1 MNFLQ
6 ELLDLASDTSPGI
19 SASSLSQ
26 SLSSL
31 LPVSSCSWSSSGCIA
46 GLLNDSVNIPMVSY
60 HSTYL
65 CIFAELASL
74 LANSITHSCKM
85 SCGFTAGR
93 KRGDRHFAVCSDQW
107 PADFKEWNNWSV
119 TSLIYVVVC
128 GLKLVAKLVLYA
140 LTQLNPM
147 VDEIWT
153 MLLGNWCYIINRD
166 DWNLCILE
174 LCRDCLYFKHVRWFF
189 MPNQWIRASVPY
201 FGGCRDSC
209 FVGRNKPGVVQTE
222 FLPSRVWTGQA
233 GR

>member
-31 LPVSSCSWSSSGCIA
+31 LPISSCSWSSSGCIA

-107 PADFKEWNNWSV
+107 PADFKVWNNWSV

-166 DWNLCILE
+166 DWICAYWNRDDWICAETACISNMLGDFLCLINGSGPVCPILGDAE
-174 LCRDCLYFKHVRWFF
+174 IPALWEGT
-189 MPNQWIRASVPY
+189 NQV
-201 FGGCRDSC
+201 
-209 FVGRNKPGVVQTE
+209 
-222 FLPSRVWTGQA
+222 
-233 GR
+233 